1 MSQGRLRREPCTS
14 QDGAAPLA
22 APHRRPSY
30 TYATYIPSGDK
41 APRVPPDAPAHHTAP
56 PSPSPSL
63 YFSPTLSVSPQLL
76 VSTSANGAYRDQA
89 ADIDSQSDADKGV
102 SYFSTLPP
110 DSPLELD
117 VDHFAPTSHDIY
129 DGVADAPTANDA
141 PTPPLSM
148 PGSARLAPFDYH
160 LQQRGQGH
168 AAILRRNSDQPPL
181 APPTSM
187 YDHRPRSSS
196 TSNTSGIEVPT
207 FVRPQYTRE
216 PVSATRPVLGEQRGR
231 HVNLLSV
238 DDSPATLKKRPSLVL
253 TVDMDSPAPTAKT
266 NGGFQFDATSQNLS
280 SGTPT
285 TNGARSTRR
294 VYAADSTAPQPSP
307 LLGDGSTTP
316 LGSPALSFLP
326 KLWSSNGSNADSL
339 PSSIASPM
347 GPAPPMERRPST
359 SPRLGALAE
368 PIGRLASGLVRRASN
383 ANLRADELP
392 MAQSRRG
399 STDSLPV
406 TESPLPRLGP
416 AIKVSSVVS
425 LPLPRRASYAS
436 QAREKE
442 EEKQKEIEHRDFRKR
457 VKAAHN
463 RAFSWAVR
471 PGDIGFRSNDGAPR
485 SRTMRGVPSAN
496 PVVRKVAIG
505 FVIAL
510 TLWAL
515 FPLSAVRDRISH
527 HNDRHHNRPAT
538 RARPDGKLFIHP
550 EILRGPAPAPSKLTA
565 PVRWI
570 ARVLHVTSS
579 HTHYDGRDDSR
590 NNERDHDHSHLQGHA
605 PEAKKKHHS
614 KFVAAPHVAYKHHKA
629 LPPPLQHSD
638 DPQRDTLVL
647 YRILGNDLPP
657 RHSPGQTLRN
667 VRFLLQYESDFSVL
681 PPLGPHVDH
690 HAHLYGSGSKAY
702 ARTEEGGLRVD
713 KYFVL
718 NRIADAQMVTAIIS
732 LLHMYS
738 VPDSRILLIPFEWS
752 EYERR
757 EFRWEG
763 GVDKV
768 RGWDIGA
775 SNDDHEAQEAHRL
788 LMEEHALAHNDA
800 FSSHEHFE
808 HHREGRLKKDVLTK
822 LRAIDFTYHEKN
834 LYAMNNNGGRNF
846 ALEHGR
852 SLPNAR
858 WILPL
863 DGNSFLTPAAMYSI
877 VQTLSIAGEGP
888 QASRYLL
895 MPMARLLSNDDVR
908 ENNTI
913 KLVPEHHHHDR
924 RLSAIEEAEHFSRPD
939 TAPDAP
945 EEPQIGFRYDS
956 TEDFQEAM
964 RYGRRSK
971 LELLWRLGAIPYS
984 KGLDQRTL
992 PWESEDRHHVTA
1004 DAWASIP
1011 GAPGVNASSPIHR
1024 PLEEWGHPDDA
1035 AHPMRYEAP
1044 PFVNAGWV
1052 YRLFSGYKRQEETNR
1067 EAVTLRNTNRIKGI
1081 VAFLER
1087 LDEQIARGEEG
1098 CDPEENK
1105 AECGFHPDRF
1115 WNFDKSNL
1123 EMLRSLYEQ
1132 GEEYSVK
1139 TVRDFEHQI
1148 QHAFNYVYK
1157 HLDTP
1162 EEEKMD
1168 AHTAAQHSLMF
1179 ALAGYLTGDDK
1190 YTTVASQ
1197 LIMHRFVNQLPHFY
1211 LEKDQL
1217 EQQLVYSGL
1226 EGEDETSFEH
1236 ALAEHGSAYAFPPS
1250 PVDRGEVPKWS
1261 AQIGRRVSAHDIP
1274 RLPFDPLDFDPSMML
1289 DAVRLLN
1296 HHDSPRDEGESLVSR
1311 DIVQPMLTAHLSW
1324 LLYSPDALQHS
1335 RRPPNAGSGAAYDA
1349 KIAVLAAFLD
1359 DAKLLGRVAN
1369 RARLRLP
1376 EENRE
1381 HGIMFVDEEV
1391 KAVHWRLIQGLSHVR
1406 FRPYSI
1412 IMDLDDL
1419 DHGGYDGSAHGYE
1432 TPMDILNVF

>member
-1 MSQGRLRREPCTS
+1 MSQSNSIREPCTS

-22 APHRRPSY
+22 APRRRPSY
-30 TYATYIPSGDK
+30 RYATYNPSGDS
-41 APRVPPDAPAHHTAP
+41 APTVQPPAAAHTAP
-56 PSPSPSL
+56 PSPSL
-63 YFSPTLSVSPQLL
+63 YSSPTLSVSPHLFD
-76 VSTSANGAYRDQA
+76 STSAGAALRDHVA
-89 ADIDSQSDADKGV
+89 VNANADADKGL

-141 PTPPLSM
+141 PTPPSSM

-160 LQQRGQGH
+160 HPKRGGQGQ
-168 AAILRRNSDQPPL
+168 APIQRRNSDQPPP
-181 APPTSM
+181 AAPTSM
-187 YDHRPRSSS
+187 YDQRPRSSS
-196 TSNTSGIEVPT
+196 ASNTSVVEVPT
-207 FVRPQYTRE
+207 FVRPQYTRD
-216 PVSATRPVLGEQRGR
+216 PVPSTRPVLGEQRGR

-253 TVDMDSPAPTAKT
+253 TVDMDSPAFTAEM
-266 NGGFQFDATSQNLS
+266 NAGLGFQFDATSHNLS

-285 TNGARSTRR
+285 ANGARSTRR
-294 VYAADSTAPQPSP
+294 VYAADSTPQPSP
-307 LLGDGSTTP
+307 LLSDGSTTP
-316 LGSPALSFLP
+316 LGSPAISFLP
-326 KLWSSNGSNADSL
+326 KLWSLNTSNEDSL

-347 GPAPPMERRPST
+347 GSTSTMERRAST

-383 ANLRADELP
+383 ANVHADELP
-392 MAQSRRG
+392 MAQLRRD
-399 STDSLPV
+399 STDSLAV
-406 TESPLPRLGP
+406 SESTPSLRLSP
-416 AIKVSSVVS
+416 TISVSSVVT
-425 LPLPRRASYAS
+425 LPRRASYAS

-442 EEKQKEIEHRDFRKR
+442 QEKQKEIEHRDFRKR

-471 PGDIGFRSNDGAPR
+471 PGDIGFRSNDGASR
-485 SRTMRGVPSAN
+485 SRSMRVPSTN
-496 PVVRKVAIG
+496 PVVRKVVIG

-527 HNDRHHNRPAT
+527 HANRHHNRPAT

-565 PVRWI
+565 PVRWVG
-570 ARVLHVTSS
+570 RVLHLTSS
-579 HTHYDGRDDSR
+579 RKHHDERDDFR
-590 NNERDHDHSHLQGHA
+590 NHEHEHERSHLQDHGHNT
-605 PEAKKKHHS
+605 KQKHHS
-614 KFVAAPHVAYKHHKA
+614 TFTTAPHVAYKHHKA

-638 DPQRDTLVL
+638 EPQRDTLVL

-667 VRFLLQYESDFSVL
+667 LRFLLQYESDFSLL
-681 PPLGPHVDH
+681 PPLGPHTDH

-702 ARTEEGGLRVD
+702 SHTEEGGLRVD

-757 EFRWEG
+757 GFRWEG
-763 GVDKV
+763 GVDKMD
-768 RGWDIGA
+768 GWDIGA
-775 SNDDHEAQEAHRL
+775 SQDDHEAHAAHRSL
-788 LMEEHALAHNDA
+788 LEEHALAHNDA
-800 FSSHEHFE
+800 FSSHEHSE
-808 HHREGRLKKDVLTK
+808 HLRERRLKKNVLTK

-895 MPMARLLSNDDVR
+895 MPMARLLSNDDVQ
-908 ENNTI
+908 ENNTF

-924 RLSAIEEAEHFSRPD
+924 RLSAIEEAEHFSRPE
-939 TAPDAP
+939 TAPDTP

-992 PWESEDRHHVTA
+992 PWETEDRHHVTA

-1011 GAPGVNASSPIHR
+1011 GAPGVNTSSPIHR
-1024 PLEEWGHPDDA
+1024 PLEESGRHEDAHHPV
-1035 AHPMRYEAP
+1035 RYESP

-1052 YRLFSGYKRQEETNR
+1052 YRLFSGYKRQEETSP

-1081 VAFLER
+1081 VVFLER

-1098 CDPEENK
+1098 CDPDEDK
-1105 AECGFHPDRF
+1105 AECGYHPDRY
-1115 WNFDKSNL
+1115 WNFDESHL
-1123 EMLRSLYEQ
+1123 EMLRNLYEQ
-1132 GEEYSVK
+1132 GEEHSTK
-1139 TVRDFEHQI
+1139 TVREFERQI
-1148 QHAFNYVYK
+1148 EHAFDYVYK

-1162 EEEKMD
+1162 EDEKMD
-1168 AHTAAQHSLMF
+1168 VHTAAQHSLMF
-1179 ALAGYLTGDDK
+1179 ALAGYLTSDYK

-1197 LIMHRFVNQLPHFY
+1197 LIMHRFINQLPHFY
-1211 LEKDQL
+1211 LEKDQH

-1250 PVDRGEVPKWS
+1250 PVDRGEAPKWS
-1261 AQIGRRVSAHDIP
+1261 AQLGRRVSAHDIP
-1274 RLPFDPLDFDPSMML
+1274 RLPFDPLEFDPSMML
-1289 DAVRLLN
+1289 DAIRLLT
-1296 HHDSPRDEGESLVSR
+1296 HQDSPRDEGESLVSR
-1311 DIVQPMLTAHLSW
+1311 DTVQPMLTAHLSW

-1335 RRPPNAGSGAAYDA
+1335 RRPPNAASGAAYDA

-1391 KAVHWRLIQGLSHVR
+1391 KAVHWRLIQGLAHIR

-1412 IMDLDDL
+1412 VMDLDDL
-1419 DHGGYDGSAHGYE
+1419 DHGGHDGSAHGYE
-1432 TPMDILNVF
+1432 TPMDILNVY